1 MPALLDEQAVCTALA
16 EPAVWPDFSQA
27 AGIVGLTKSTLSKRA
42 NAGQIEYQVLGLGR
56 GRHVLSPWEVLRIGS
71 RYHRVPEET
80 LVERLTIFLSPRL
93 DTESRTVRRALLRLL
108 DERVAAYT
116 ISTSR
121 KKIAAVRR
129 TEKSQPDPD
138 TGSGDVP
145 SWLLEAEELREN
157 PAALAG
163 CFSFVSPG
171 AIIGHVRLGPSI
183 DDVPDVA
190 STELLVR

>member
-71 RYHRVPEET
+71 RYHRVPMET

-93 DTESRTVRRALLRLL
+93 DTESCTVRRALLRLL
-108 DERVAAYT
+108 DEKAAAYT

-121 KKIAAVRR
+121 EKTTAVRR

-138 TGSGDVP
+138 TGSGGVP
-145 SWLLEAEELREN
+145 AWLLEAEELREN

-171 AIIGHVRLGPSI
+171 DIIGQIRSGPSI

-190 STELLVR
+190 SAELLVR

>member
-1 MPALLDEQAVCTALA
+1 MPAVLDEQAVCAALA

-27 AGIVGLTKSTLSKRA
+27 AGMVGLTKSTFSKRA

-71 RYHRVPEET
+71 RYHRVPMET

-93 DTESRTVRRALLRLL
+93 DSESCTVRRALLRLL
-108 DERVAAYT
+108 DEKAAAYT

-121 KKIAAVRR
+121 
-129 TEKSQPDPD
+129 EKSQPDPD

-171 AIIGHVRLGPSI
+171 NSIGLIRLGPSI
-183 DDVPDVA
+183 DDVA